1 MGVTPTAGTNEE
13 HPVATEPG
21 AVTEPALN
29 TMSIDETSTDET
41 STDEMSTD
49 EALSAYLTWLKL
61 FTDDIDI
68 DKVERPEVSNEGAG
82 IVSALRGSLSP
93 KNGAATEKKTIIEN
107 VTDEVKADVKYVR
120 SAVTH
125 AMAGVSSSADDKDSV
140 EGKKGIIEIVTNEVK
155 KDVKKVSDLVKPNT
169 DDEPTSTES
178 ASIEI

>member
-1 MGVTPTAGTNEE
+1 MG
-13 HPVATEPG
+13 TEPG

-29 TMSIDETSTDET
+29 TMSIDET

-125 AMAGVSSSADDKDSV
+125 AMAGVSGSDEDLSVSDDSSSADDKDSV

>member
-1 MGVTPTAGTNEE
+1 MGNEE

-29 TMSIDETSTDET
+29 T
-41 STDEMSTD
+41 MSTD

-125 AMAGVSSSADDKDSV
+125 AMAGVSGSDEDLSVSEDSSSADDKDSV

-155 KDVKKVSDLVKPNT
+155 KVSDLVKPNT
-169 DDEPTSTES
+169 DDEPASTES